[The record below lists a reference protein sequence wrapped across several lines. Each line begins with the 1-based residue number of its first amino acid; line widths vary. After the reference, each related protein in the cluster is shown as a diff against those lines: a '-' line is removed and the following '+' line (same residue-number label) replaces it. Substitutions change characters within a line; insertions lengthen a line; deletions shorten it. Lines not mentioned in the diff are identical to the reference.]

1 MLERGPTNVAFY
13 VEQSRR
19 SPRLT
24 PEQEIELA
32 RRWKTHGDRKAAD
45 RLVRAH
51 LRYVVT
57 TALRYRRYGIPVSE
71 LVAEGNF
78 GVVLALRKFDP
89 SRGIRFVT
97 YAAHW
102 VRATIMGH
110 IVKTWS
116 IVGGSTA
123 LRSRSFFRLRRER
136 ARLLGVLGDDERAEV
151 ELASRLGMQKERLRV
166 LLRRLDARDQ
176 SLDAPATAH
185 SPATSLEQ
193 LVASD
198 DPERQFWG
206 RHIDNEMKIAVEH
219 ALSVLDRRERFI
231 AERRL
236 MADSVDELSLAE
248 LGRRLGVSRE
258 RVRQLEARAKKRLRA
273 AILARGDVPLGEWLA
288 PRDAA

>member
-1 MLERGPTNVAFY
+1 MPDRGSTEAAFY
-13 VEQSRR
+13 VAQSRR
-19 SPRLT
+19 VPRLT
-24 PEQEIELA
+24 HEQELELA
-32 RRWKTHGDRKAAD
+32 RRFKIHGDRVAAD

-57 TALRYRRYGIPVSE
+57 TALRYQGYGVPVSD

-78 GVVLALRKFDP
+78 GVVLALGRFDP
-89 SRGIRFVT
+89 SRGARFVT

-102 VRATIMGH
+102 VRATIMGYV
-110 IVKTWS
+110 IRTWS
-116 IVGGSTA
+116 IVGGSSA

-136 ARLLGVLGDDERAEV
+136 ARLLALLGDEETAEV
-151 ELASRLGMQKERLRV
+151 ELASRLGVGKEHVRV
-166 LLRRLDARDQ
+166 LLRRLDARDA
-176 SLDAPATAH
+176 SLDAPMTAQ
-185 SPATSLEQ
+185 SSVTTLDR

-198 DPERQFWG
+198 DPERQFLD
-206 RHIDNEMKIAVEH
+206 RRLDSDMKRAVAH
-219 ALSVLDRRERFI
+219 ALSVLDGRERFI

-258 RVRQLEARAKKRLRA
+258 RVRQLEARAKKKLRDA
-273 AILARGDVPLGEWLA
+273 LRELGDVPVREWLA

>member
-1 MLERGPTNVAFY
+1 MLDHGPTDAAFY
-13 VEQSRR
+13 VAECRR
-19 SPRLT
+19 APRLT
-24 PEQEIELA
+24 HDQELELA
-32 RRWKTHGDRKAAD
+32 RKWRTRGDRKAAD

-57 TALRYRRYGIPVSE
+57 TALRYRRYGVPVSE

-78 GVVLALRKFDP
+78 GVVLALGKFDP

-110 IVKTWS
+110 IIKTWS

-123 LRSRSFFRLRRER
+123 LRSRSFFRLSRER
-136 ARLLGVLGDDERAEV
+136 ARLLGVLGDEETAEI
-151 ELASRLGMQKERLRV
+151 ELASRLGKGHEQVRA
-166 LLRRLDARDQ
+166 LLRRLDARDV
-176 SLDAPATAH
+176 SLDAPATAG
-185 SPATSLEQ
+185 SSVTMVDR

-198 DPERQFWG
+198 DPEQRLFE
-206 RHIDNEMKIAVEH
+206 RHLGADIKRAVEH

-258 RVRQLEARAKKRLRA
+258 RVRQLEARTKKKLRA
-273 AILARGDVPLGEWLA
+273 AILARGDAPLDEWLA

>member
-1 MLERGPTNVAFY
+1 MPDRGPTDAAFY
-13 VEQSRR
+13 VAESRR
-19 SPRLT
+19 APRLT
-24 PEQEIELA
+24 AEQELELA
-32 RRWKTHGDRKAAD
+32 CRWKSFGDRAAAD

-57 TALRYRRYGIPVSE
+57 TAQRYKGYGVPVSE

-78 GVVLALRKFDP
+78 GVVLALGKFDP
-89 SRGIRFVT
+89 SRGVRFVT

-110 IVKTWS
+110 IIKTWS
-116 IVGGSTA
+116 IVSGSTA

-136 ARLLGVLGDDERAEV
+136 ARLLGVLGDEETAEI
-151 ELASRLGMQKERLRV
+151 ELASRLGMGQERVRV
-166 LLRRLDARDQ
+166 LLRRLDARDA
-176 SLDAPATAH
+176 SLDAPVTTN
-185 SPATSLEQ
+185 SRVRTLDR

-198 DPERQFWG
+198 DPERQFLE
-206 RHIDNEMKIAVEH
+206 RRLDTDMKKAVEH
-219 ALSVLDRRERFI
+219 ALSALDRRERFI

-258 RVRQLEARAKKRLRA
+258 RVRQLEARAKKKLRA
-273 AILARGDVPLGEWLA
+273 AVLALGDVPVSEWLA